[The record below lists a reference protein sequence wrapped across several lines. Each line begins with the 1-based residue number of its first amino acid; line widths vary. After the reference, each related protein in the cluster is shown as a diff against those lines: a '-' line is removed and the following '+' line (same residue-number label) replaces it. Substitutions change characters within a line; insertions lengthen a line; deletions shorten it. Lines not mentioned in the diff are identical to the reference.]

1 MDELKSG
8 EITRDEYFEW
18 KINWHRPVMVVENM
32 SQSNNGEY
40 SKYNA
45 PQNWKIPITGELL
58 LFFNLM
64 LFYYMY
70 FSSLNY
76 FIASICDYTNLFAF
90 SFDIFFFQ
98 TSIKCLFPNN
108 IFTSIWILLSNYFAT
123 NLNICT

>member
-1 MDELKSG
+1 MSILIRKSTG
-8 EITRDEYFEW
+8 
-18 KINWHRPVMVVENM
+18 HRPVMVVENM
-32 SQSNNGEY
+32 SQRNNGEY

-45 PQNWKIPITGELL
+45 PKTGKIPITGELL

-64 LFYYMY
+64 LFYYYMY

-76 FIASICDYTNLFAF
+76 FIASICNYTNLFAF

-108 IFTSIWILLSNYFAT
+108 IFTSIWILLSNYFAA

>member
-1 MDELKSG
+1 MSILSGKSTG
-8 EITRDEYFEW
+8 
-18 KINWHRPVMVVENM
+18 HRPVVVVENM
-32 SQSNNGEY
+32 SQRNNGEY

-76 FIASICDYTNLFAF
+76 FIARICNYTNFFAF
-90 SFDIFFFQ
+90 SFNIFFFQ
-98 TSIKCLFPNN
+98 TSIKRLFPNS
-108 IFTSIWILLSNYFAT
+108 IFTSIWILLSNYFAA

>member
-1 MDELKSG
+1 MDALKSG
-8 EITRDEYFEW
+8 KITRDEYFEW
-18 KINWHRPVMVVENM
+18 KINWPQTCDGCGKYEPR
-32 SQSNNGEY
+32 NNGEY